1 MATQAELEQQQ
12 EILRAQAAAAAAQA
26 DQDRRAAF
34 DRAEAGE
41 GAGGA
46 ADAFFRAA
54 RDAVEA
60 HGIGMLPIK
69 ELRECCSKAPTFDE
83 GKSVIDFRQHLTRLR
98 RYSALWGVVAD
109 VQRKLL
115 LVQSIEGESSLRIR
129 HLDVDTVAYRTNPNY
144 EAYEQLVGEVFHPVS
159 ERNLARADFLAK
171 TQAADEDVSSYFSR
185 KVALF
190 RLAVPGQEEMEFP
203 LLREE
208 LISGLY
214 SVPIKQQVWY
224 RGPKTIDELHAVIL
238 ETVGQ
243 ERIAFSKGF
252 GRVTSLDGLLSVTG
266 AQEMMRTRRR
276 QQIERRETA
285 AAEPMEIGAVETGP
299 SSTLTTKFKGK
310 CFQCHK
316 YGHAK
321 AKCPE
326 LSTGRTTTRPCHW
339 CGKTG
344 HWANSCPSRRA
355 GRPKQQLA
363 QMDRSPEEEEGFDD
377 MTDAEIAAFLEEEEG
392 QQNAAINML
401 GAKQQPARFHTGRF

>member
-1 MATQAELEQQQ
+1 MTTQAEMEQHQ
-12 EILRAQAAAAAAQA
+12 EILRAQVAAAADRA
-26 DQDRRAAF
+26 DQERRAAF
-34 DRAEAGE
+34 DLAGAED

-46 ADAFFRAA
+46 ADAFFQAA
-54 RDAVEA
+54 RAAVEA
-60 HGIGMLPIK
+60 HGIGLLPIK
-69 ELRECCSKAPTFDE
+69 ELQECCSKAPTFDE

-129 HLDVDTVAYRTNPNY
+129 HLDVDTTAYRTNPNY

-190 RLAVPGQEEMEFP
+190 RLAVPGQEELEFP

-224 RGPKTIDELHAVIL
+224 RGPKTVEELHAVIL

-276 QQIERRETA
+276 QQMERRET
-285 AAEPMEIGAVETGP
+285 AEPMEIGAVEAGTN
-299 SSTLTTKFKGK
+299 STLTSKFRGK
-310 CFQCHK
+310 CFNCNKQ
-316 YGHAK
+316 GHVK
-321 AKCPE
+321 SKCPE
-326 LSTGRTTTRPCHW
+326 LTTGRSTTRNCHW
-339 CGKTG
+339 CGRPG
-344 HWANSCPSRRA
+344 HWANNCPSRRA
-355 GRPKQQLA
+355 GRPKQQVA
-363 QMDRSPEEEEGFDD
+363 QMDRHPEEEENFED
-377 MTDAEIAAFLEEEEG
+377 MTDAEIAAFLEEEEA
-392 QQNAAINML
+392 QQGTGINML
-401 GAKQQPARFHTGRF
+401 GAKKQPAPFQAGRF